1 MITFKQSALL
11 AFGLFAALQ
20 LSAAPAQ
27 NEHDGHRPEEAPSAE
42 AAPHGT
48 QPKPQQGGMMQ
59 GMDHDKMM
67 QMHEEHMSDG
77 HMNHGNMGN
86 GQMDDDMPKGAEQGR
101 QHDH

>member
-1 MITFKQSALL
+1 MTTFKQSGLL

-27 NEHDGHRPEEAPSAE
+27 NEHDGHHPEEAPSAE
-42 AAPHGT
+42 AAPHAT

-59 GMDHDKMM
+59 GMDHDEMM
-67 QMHEEHMSDG
+67 QMHDAHMGDG
-77 HMNHGNMGN
+77 HMDHSKMGN
-86 GQMDDDMPKGAEQGR
+86 GQMDHDRPKGGEQGR